1 MDWLALQ
8 LADAAFPTGGFA
20 HSAGLEAAM
29 SLGEVTNA
37 QDLRR
42 FVEAVIWQAASATLP
57 FATSA
62 HRAPERV
69 AELDACSQAFLTHAV
84 ANRASRTQ
92 GRAFIATCA
101 RIFPNPAIAA
111 LDEEVRKRRVAGH
124 YGPEFGAALR
134 ALAVDETTM
143 RELFLHLALRGV
155 LSAGVRLGAVGPHEA
170 QGIQFDLAP
179 LLSTVLEATADL
191 DAETANQPAPLLDL
205 FASLHDRQYSRLF
218 QS

>member
-1 MDWLALQ
+1 MNWIVLQ

-37 QDLRR
+37 EDLRR
-42 FVEAVIWQAASATLP
+42 FVESVIWQAASASLP
-57 FATSA
+57 FAASA
-62 HRAPERV
+62 HRAPERISQ
-69 AELDACSQAFLTHAV
+69 LDASCEAFLTHAV

-101 RIFPNPAIAA
+101 RIFPSPEISA
-111 LDEEVRKRRVAGH
+111 LDDDVRAKRVAGH
-124 YGPEFGAALR
+124 YAPEFGAALR
-134 ALAVDETTM
+134 ALEVDESTM

-155 LSAGVRLGAVGPHEA
+155 LSAGVRLGALGPHRA
-170 QGIQFDLAP
+170 QEIQFDLAP
-179 LLSTVLEATADL
+179 LLSHVLEATAAL